1 MKRSSVVIKC
11 KYTSLN
17 YKYIE
22 SYNGK
27 PLENSNESLKMIE
40 DKLNVAKTDYAKT
53 KFENK

>member
-1 MKRSSVVIKC
+1 MGD
-11 KYTSLN
+11 
-17 YKYIE
+17 IE

-27 PLENSNESLKMIE
+27 PLDSSLESLKMVE